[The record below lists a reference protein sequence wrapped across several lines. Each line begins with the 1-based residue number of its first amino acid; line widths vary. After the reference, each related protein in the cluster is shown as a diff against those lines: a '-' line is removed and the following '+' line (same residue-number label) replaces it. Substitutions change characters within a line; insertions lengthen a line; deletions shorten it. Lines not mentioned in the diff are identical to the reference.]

1 MTLEELLTNGIPRS
15 DGCFL
20 RSAPKPLNADT
31 FDILRTFVA
40 NPHAAQVAWVV
51 GREVRQRLLNRK
63 VLGSPK
69 EFKLNG
75 HVDHTGVI
83 GQLRYG
89 NVYGFTDDA
98 LVAADRL
105 IAIAVD
111 KNNNVLEYTGV
122 WIDTD
127 LEY

>member
-1 MTLEELLTNGIPRS
+1 MTLEELLAEGIPRS
-15 DGCFL
+15 NGCFL

-40 NPHAAQVAWVV
+40 NPLAAQVVWVV

-69 EFKLNG
+69 EFKLSPY
-75 HVDHTGVI
+75 HAAARII

-89 NVYGFTDDA
+89 DVYGLTDDSKVSSDSM
-98 LVAADRL
+98 VAVS
-105 IAIAVD
+105 ID
-111 KNNNVLEYTGV
+111 KNGNVLEYTGV